1 MRIPSTPLGK
11 AQALA
16 LAASREGPKD
26 GSAYRAVE
34 AAKQYAGVNL
44 NMTYEAGLQALDP
57 RNFSGPLW
65 DQLTGIKS
73 TVVELP
79 APDMYSKPIAEHI
92 AGSGAF
98 DVLDLQPQWTPALAD
113 GGVIA
118 PLDDYIAKYMNM
130 ADLEDYHP
138 LYKALPTYK
147 GKTWGF
153 FDDGDM
159 FALYYRKDIFED
171 PKLME
176 AYQAK
181 FNKKL
186 EVPKSWED
194 YVQVAQFITDQMAPN
209 VYGAGHFRKAGSPG
223 NQFDFMQ
230 QYRANGGVFFDG
242 DMKAMLASDAGVKTL
257 ENMKAANAAS
267 IPGNNEL
274 DAVSLWVAWLQ
285 GKIAM
290 IYSWPPT
297 GRMSAGYSQSDK
309 AISFIP
315 QSSIAGKVGYAIV
328 PGGHPEHAFGFNKA
342 LAADSANP
350 EAAYLFMQ
358 WACSPPVSLARCML
372 PYALRDP
379 YRISHFKSELYGE
392 LFPSAPE
399 YLKNLNN
406 SANVG
411 LLDPIM
417 PGAQDYQLSL
427 DRMCTSVWAGT
438 DPMEALQDR
447 RGGMGRDHRESR
459 RRFAEGLLRGVPQA
473 ARRHRRKHGRGFG
486 HGRDALVSP
495 STGSRRLVG
504 GSSHRHSSP
513 GLSCSGGERRKF
525 KDGSRGRAGATM
537 ADAAAI
543 QSNFPGAPRRRLPS
557 ASRSDWRFKWLLVT
571 PAALLILAISIYPLV
586 FSLWVIF
593 VNYDFQIPGS
603 CLRRPEEFQPGHLR
617 PGGPLLALGHLR
629 ADLFRRRR
637 RVSSRPR
644 HRHGDGEYLPG
655 QGTRHLHHHRAAF
668 HFAGDCRP
676 GLGPAPAAA
685 IRSDELPARPARRP
699 RCDDQLAYG
708 VPL

>member
-1 MRIPSTPLGK
+1 MNDREKRDFDAGLSAEVDAWLRGEPTRRTFIKKFGQAMGMLPLAGGLLGSVSTWALAQAQVQLEDPSTPLGK

-16 LAASREGPKD
+16 LKASTEGPAD
-26 GSAYRAVE
+26 GSAFRAVE
-34 AAKQYAGVNL
+34 AAKKFSGVTL

-57 RNFSGPLW
+57 RNFSGPLFE
-65 DQLTGIKS
+65 QLTGVKS
-73 TVVELP
+73 VVVELP
-79 APDMYSKPIAEHI
+79 SPDMYSKPIAEHI
-92 AGSGAF
+92 AQSGAY
-98 DVLDLQPQWTPALAD
+98 DILDLQPQWTPALAD

-118 PLDDYIAKYMNM
+118 PLDDYIEKYMNK

-147 GKTWGF
+147 GKIWGF

-171 PKLME
+171 PKLNE

-186 EVPKSWED
+186 EVPKTWED
-194 YVQVAQFITDQMAPN
+194 YAQVAQFITDQMAPN
-209 VYGAGHFRKAGSPG
+209 VYGAGHFRKAASPG

-230 QYRANGGVFFDG
+230 QFRSNGGVFFD
-242 DMKAMLASDAGVKTL
+242 DSMKAAIANDIGVKTL
-257 ENMKAANAAS
+257 QNMIAANKAS
-267 IPGNNEL
+267 IPGNEEL

-285 GKIAM
+285 GKVAM

-328 PGGHPEHAFGFNKA
+328 PGGNPEHAFGFNKS
-342 LAADSANP
+342 LAADSANL

-379 YRISHFKSELYGE
+379 YRISHFKSELYGQ

-399 YLKNLNN
+399 YLANLNN

-438 DPMEALQDR
+438 DPMEALKTAA
-447 RGGMGRDHRESR
+447 
-459 RRFAEGLLRGVPQA
+459 AEWDATTENLGVEAQQ
-473 ARRHRRKHGRGFG
+473 GFYKEF
-486 HGRDALVSP
+486 LKLP
-495 STGSRRLVG
+495 
-504 GSSHRHSSP
+504 
-513 GLSCSGGERRKF
+513 
-525 KDGSRGRAGATM
+525 GATAANTVEKLGM
-537 ADAAAI
+537 AVK
-543 QSNFPGAPRRRLPS
+543 L
-557 ASRSDWRFKWLLVT
+557 
-571 PAALLILAISIYPLV
+571 
-586 FSLWVIF
+586 
-593 VNYDFQIPGS
+593 
-603 CLRRPEEFQPGHLR
+603 
-617 PGGPLLALGHLR
+617 
-629 ADLFRRRR
+629 
-637 RVSSRPR
+637 
-644 HRHGDGEYLPG
+644 
-655 QGTRHLHHHRAAF
+655 
-668 HFAGDCRP
+668 
-676 GLGPAPAAA
+676 
-685 IRSDELPARPARRP
+685 
-699 RCDDQLAYG
+699 
-708 VPL
+708 

>member
-1 MRIPSTPLGK
+1 MNERERRDFEAGLAAEVDAWLRGEPTRRDFIKKFGQATGMLALSGTALSPFISSALAQAQAELADPTTPLGK

-16 LAASREGPKD
+16 LKASTEGPTD
-26 GSAYRAVE
+26 GSAFRAAE
-34 AAKQYAGVNL
+34 AAKQFSGVTLNL
-44 NMTYEAGLQALDP
+44 TYEAGLQALDP

-65 DQLTGIKS
+65 EQLTGIKT

-79 APDMYSKPIAEHI
+79 SPDMYSKPVAEHI
-92 AGSGAF
+92 AGSGAY

-130 ADLEDYHP
+130 ADLDDYHP

-171 PKLME
+171 PKLNE

-181 FNKKL
+181 FSKKL

-194 YVQVAQFITDQMAPN
+194 YIQVAQFITDNMAPN
-209 VYGAGHFRKAGSPG
+209 VYGAGHFRKAASPG

-230 QYRANGGVFFDG
+230 QFRSNGGKFFDEN
-242 DMKAMLASDAGVKTL
+242 MKAAIASDAGVKTL
-257 ENMKAANAAS
+257 NNMKAANAAS
-267 IPGNNEL
+267 IPGNEEL

-285 GKIAM
+285 GKVAM

-328 PGGHPEHAFGFNKA
+328 PGGHPEHAFGFNKG
-342 LAADSANP
+342 LAADSANL
-350 EAAYLFMQ
+350 EAAYLYMQ
-358 WACSPPVSLARCML
+358 WSCSPPVSLARCML

-411 LLDPIM
+411 LLDPII

-438 DPMEALQDR
+438 DPMEALKTAA
-447 RGGMGRDHRESR
+447 
-459 RRFAEGLLRGVPQA
+459 AEWDMTTDNLGADSQKAFYLEFLKLP
-473 ARRHRRKHGRGFG
+473 
-486 HGRDALVSP
+486 
-495 STGSRRLVG
+495 
-504 GSSHRHSSP
+504 
-513 GLSCSGGERRKF
+513 
-525 KDGSRGRAGATM
+525 GATVE
-537 ADAAAI
+537 
-543 QSNFPGAPRRRLPS
+543 NT
-557 ASRSDWRFKWLLVT
+557 V
-571 PAALLILAISIYPLV
+571 
-586 FSLWVIF
+586 
-593 VNYDFQIPGS
+593 
-603 CLRRPEEFQPGHLR
+603 E
-617 PGGPLLALGHLR
+617 ALGMAVKL
-629 ADLFRRRR
+629 
-637 RVSSRPR
+637 
-644 HRHGDGEYLPG
+644 
-655 QGTRHLHHHRAAF
+655 
-668 HFAGDCRP
+668 
-676 GLGPAPAAA
+676 
-685 IRSDELPARPARRP
+685 
-699 RCDDQLAYG
+699 
-708 VPL
+708 

>member
-1 MRIPSTPLGK
+1 MNDREKRDFDAGLSAEVDAWLRGEPTRRTFIKKFGQAMGMLPLAGGLLGSVSTWALAQAQVQLEDPSTPLGK

-16 LAASREGPKD
+16 LKASTEGPAD
-26 GSAYRAVE
+26 GSAFRAVE
-34 AAKQYAGVNL
+34 AAKKFSGVTL

-57 RNFSGPLW
+57 RNFSGPLFE
-65 DQLTGIKS
+65 QLTGVKS
-73 TVVELP
+73 VVVELP
-79 APDMYSKPIAEHI
+79 SPDMYSKPIAEHI
-92 AGSGAF
+92 AQSGAY
-98 DVLDLQPQWTPALAD
+98 DILDLQPQWTPALAD

-118 PLDDYIAKYMNM
+118 PLDDYIEKYMNK

-147 GKTWGF
+147 GKIWGF

-171 PKLME
+171 PKLNE

-186 EVPKSWED
+186 EVPKTWED
-194 YVQVAQFITDQMAPN
+194 YAQVAQFITDQMAPN
-209 VYGAGHFRKAGSPG
+209 VYGAGHFRKAASPG

-230 QYRANGGVFFDG
+230 QFRSNGGVFFD
-242 DMKAMLASDAGVKTL
+242 DSMKAALANDIGVKTL
-257 ENMKAANAAS
+257 QNMIAANKAS
-267 IPGNNEL
+267 IPGNEEL

-285 GKIAM
+285 GKVAM

-328 PGGHPEHAFGFNKA
+328 PGGNPEHAFGFNKS
-342 LAADSANP
+342 LAADSANL

-379 YRISHFKSELYGE
+379 YRISHFKSELYGQ

-399 YLKNLNN
+399 YLANLNN

-438 DPMEALQDR
+438 DPMEALKTAA
-447 RGGMGRDHRESR
+447 
-459 RRFAEGLLRGVPQA
+459 AEWDATTENLGVEAQQ
-473 ARRHRRKHGRGFG
+473 GFYKEF
-486 HGRDALVSP
+486 LKLP
-495 STGSRRLVG
+495 
-504 GSSHRHSSP
+504 
-513 GLSCSGGERRKF
+513 
-525 KDGSRGRAGATM
+525 GATAANTVEKLGM
-537 ADAAAI
+537 AVK
-543 QSNFPGAPRRRLPS
+543 L
-557 ASRSDWRFKWLLVT
+557 
-571 PAALLILAISIYPLV
+571 
-586 FSLWVIF
+586 
-593 VNYDFQIPGS
+593 
-603 CLRRPEEFQPGHLR
+603 
-617 PGGPLLALGHLR
+617 
-629 ADLFRRRR
+629 
-637 RVSSRPR
+637 
-644 HRHGDGEYLPG
+644 
-655 QGTRHLHHHRAAF
+655 
-668 HFAGDCRP
+668 
-676 GLGPAPAAA
+676 
-685 IRSDELPARPARRP
+685 
-699 RCDDQLAYG
+699 
-708 VPL
+708 

>member
-1 MRIPSTPLGK
+1 MNNREKRDFNAGLAADVDAWLKGEPTRRTFIKRFGQMAGMLAVAGGGLSPSFVNGALAQATMQLEDPNSPLGK

-16 LAASREGPKD
+16 LKASTEGPAD
-26 GSAYRAVE
+26 GSAFRAVE
-34 AAKQYAGVNL
+34 AAKKFAGANL
-44 NMTYEAGLQALDP
+44 NMTYEAGLQGLDP

-65 DQLTGIKS
+65 EQLTGIKS

-79 APDMYSKPIAEHI
+79 SPDMYSKPIAEHI
-92 AGSGAF
+92 AQSGAY
-98 DVLDLQPQWTPALAD
+98 DILDLQPQWTPALAD
-113 GGVIA
+113 GGVIV
-118 PLDDYIAKYMNM
+118 PLDDFIAKYMNV

-147 GKTWGF
+147 GKIWGF

-171 PKLME
+171 PKLNE

-186 EVPKSWED
+186 EVPKTWED
-194 YVQVAQFITDQMAPN
+194 YAQVAQFITDQMAPN

-230 QYRANGGVFFDG
+230 QFRSNGGLFFD
-242 DMKAMLASDAGVKTL
+242 DSMKASIANDVGVKTL
-257 ENMKAANAAS
+257 NNMIAANKAS
-267 IPGNNEL
+267 IPGNEEL

-285 GKIAM
+285 GKVAM

-328 PGGHPEHAFGFNKA
+328 PGGNPEHAFGFNKS
-342 LAADSANP
+342 LAADSANL
-350 EAAYLFMQ
+350 EAAYLFIQ

-379 YRISHFKSELYGE
+379 YRISHFKSELYGQ

-399 YLKNLNN
+399 YLANLNA

-438 DPMEALQDR
+438 DPMEALKTAA
-447 RGGMGRDHRESR
+447 
-459 RRFAEGLLRGVPQA
+459 AEWDATTENLGVDQQKAFYLEFLKLP
-473 ARRHRRKHGRGFG
+473 
-486 HGRDALVSP
+486 
-495 STGSRRLVG
+495 
-504 GSSHRHSSP
+504 
-513 GLSCSGGERRKF
+513 
-525 KDGSRGRAGATM
+525 GATAANTVEKLGM
-537 ADAAAI
+537 AVK
-543 QSNFPGAPRRRLPS
+543 L
-557 ASRSDWRFKWLLVT
+557 
-571 PAALLILAISIYPLV
+571 
-586 FSLWVIF
+586 
-593 VNYDFQIPGS
+593 
-603 CLRRPEEFQPGHLR
+603 
-617 PGGPLLALGHLR
+617 
-629 ADLFRRRR
+629 
-637 RVSSRPR
+637 
-644 HRHGDGEYLPG
+644 
-655 QGTRHLHHHRAAF
+655 
-668 HFAGDCRP
+668 
-676 GLGPAPAAA
+676 
-685 IRSDELPARPARRP
+685 
-699 RCDDQLAYG
+699 
-708 VPL
+708 

>member
-1 MRIPSTPLGK
+1 MNDREKRDFQAGLEADVDAFLRGEPTRRTFIKRFGQAMGMLPIAGGMLGSGVQWALAQAKMELEDPNTPLGK

-16 LAASREGPKD
+16 LKASTEGPTD
-26 GSAYRAVE
+26 GSAFRAVE
-34 AAKQYAGVNL
+34 AAKQFAGVNL
-44 NMTYEAGLQALDP
+44 NMTYEAGLQGLDP

-79 APDMYSKPIAEHI
+79 SPDMYSKPIAEHI
-92 AGSGAF
+92 AQSGAY
-98 DVLDLQPQWTPALAD
+98 DILDLQPQWTPALAD

-147 GKTWGF
+147 GKIWGF

-171 PKLME
+171 PKLNE

-181 FNKKL
+181 FNRKL
-186 EVPKSWED
+186 EVPKTWED
-194 YVQVAQFITDQMAPN
+194 YAQVAQFITDQMAPN

-230 QYRANGGVFFDG
+230 QFRSNGGMFFDDG
-242 DMKAMLASDAGVKTL
+242 MKASIANDIGVKTL
-257 ENMKAANAAS
+257 TNMIAANKAS
-267 IPGNNEL
+267 IPGNEEL

-290 IYSWPPT
+290 MYSWPPT

-328 PGGHPEHAFGFNKA
+328 PGGNPEHAFGFNKA

-379 YRISHFKSELYGE
+379 YRISHFKSELYGQ

-399 YLKNLNN
+399 YLANLNA

-438 DPMEALQDR
+438 DPMEALKTAA
-447 RGGMGRDHRESR
+447 
-459 RRFAEGLLRGVPQA
+459 AEWDATTENLGVDAQ
-473 ARRHRRKHGRGFG
+473 KGFYQEF
-486 HGRDALVSP
+486 LKLP
-495 STGSRRLVG
+495 
-504 GSSHRHSSP
+504 
-513 GLSCSGGERRKF
+513 
-525 KDGSRGRAGATM
+525 GATAANTVEKLGM
-537 ADAAAI
+537 AVK
-543 QSNFPGAPRRRLPS
+543 L
-557 ASRSDWRFKWLLVT
+557 
-571 PAALLILAISIYPLV
+571 
-586 FSLWVIF
+586 
-593 VNYDFQIPGS
+593 
-603 CLRRPEEFQPGHLR
+603 
-617 PGGPLLALGHLR
+617 
-629 ADLFRRRR
+629 
-637 RVSSRPR
+637 
-644 HRHGDGEYLPG
+644 
-655 QGTRHLHHHRAAF
+655 
-668 HFAGDCRP
+668 
-676 GLGPAPAAA
+676 
-685 IRSDELPARPARRP
+685 
-699 RCDDQLAYG
+699 
-708 VPL
+708 